1 GPPWTGTS
9 RRGLRVEPPC
19 RRTPRMTSRARTF
32 GIAPPRFH
40 VAVHILVWLAKTGD
54 VCPSNEIA
62 SEVRGHA
69 TFLRRV
75 LAPLVQ
81 AGIVE
86 AREGRVGGYTLA
98 KPAER
103 ISLGEV
109 YTVLRGA
116 AAPGEKGAVGG
127 DEGTGRSEERRVG
140 KEGRARW
147 SPYHG
152 REGRED

>member
-1 GPPWTGTS
+1 
-9 RRGLRVEPPC
+9 
-19 RRTPRMTSRARTF
+19 MTSRARTF

-127 DEGTGRSEERRVG
+127 DEGTGRGKRLDRVLSEILGQAEEQAVDLLSRITIADLAR
-140 KEGRARW
+140 KLDLPGRQFSV
-147 SPYHG
+147 SPS
-152 REGRED
+152 